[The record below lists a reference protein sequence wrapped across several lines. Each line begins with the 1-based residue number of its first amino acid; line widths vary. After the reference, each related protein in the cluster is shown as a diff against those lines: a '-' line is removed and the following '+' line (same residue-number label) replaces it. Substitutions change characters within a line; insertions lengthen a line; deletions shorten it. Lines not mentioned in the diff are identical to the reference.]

1 MRHSEC
7 SNKQL
12 LTSGTNLATIN
23 LWRIDCSGSLD
34 QCQSSRGSTDQCLI
48 QIKKIEGSHLWHSLR
63 AVLLFLSHPS
73 AKGREGERGKVR
85 KDLER

>member
-7 SNKQL
+7 SDKQL

-23 LWRIDCSGSLD
+23 LRCIDCSGSVD
-34 QCQSSRGSTDQCLI
+34 QYQSSRGSTDRCLI
-48 QIKKIEGSHLWHSLR
+48 QIKKIEGSCLWHSLC
-63 AVLLFLSHPS
+63 AVLLFLAHPS
-73 AKGREGERGKVR
+73 AKGREGERRKVR